1 MPLILW
7 EQSHKTYQ
15 IADRVRVKCIVLN
28 SFFWGTK
35 KSQGYP
41 YTACDIPQVRRSKT
55 CLIKYRMHPHR
66 GPYDLI
72 ASSAVARVVDNFW
85 AVAAQFYF
93 DGAGLSCGVMN
104 ITGDLRPFYS
114 HLHAK

>member
-1 MPLILW
+1 MRLILW
-7 EQSHKTYQ
+7 EQFHKTYQ

-28 SFFWGTK
+28 SFVLGTK

-55 CLIKYRMHPHR
+55 SLIKSRVHPHW

-72 ASSAVARVVDNFW
+72 ASSADAKGVDSFLV
-85 AVAAQFYF
+85 VAAQFYLY
-93 DGAGLSCGVMN
+93 GADLSCGAVK
-104 ITGDLRPFYS
+104 ITDDLRQFYS